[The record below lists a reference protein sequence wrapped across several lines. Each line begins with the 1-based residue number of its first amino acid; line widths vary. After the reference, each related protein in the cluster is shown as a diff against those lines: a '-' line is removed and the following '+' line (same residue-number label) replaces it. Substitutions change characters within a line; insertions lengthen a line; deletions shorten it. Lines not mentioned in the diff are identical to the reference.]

1 MERERERGRKTEWR
15 DSNKGGMDEEK
26 ERKET
31 ERREEG
37 RN

>member
-1 MERERERGRKTEWR
+1 MEGERERGRKTEWR
-15 DSNKGGMDEEK
+15 DSNKGGMGEER

-31 ERREEG
+31 ERRGED